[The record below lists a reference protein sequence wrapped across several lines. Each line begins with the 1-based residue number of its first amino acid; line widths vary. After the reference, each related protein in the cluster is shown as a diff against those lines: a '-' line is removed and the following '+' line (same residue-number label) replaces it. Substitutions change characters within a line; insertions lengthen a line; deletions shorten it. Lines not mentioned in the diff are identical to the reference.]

1 MFMGVRARVTRFS
14 SRFYAPHRQGA
25 AHLEFEW
32 LRAPLVGSNWLCT
45 LSAPTFPPKVALDPT
60 NEAGIKKHLGTQ
72 RATGALT

>member
-1 MFMGVRARVTRFS
+1 MGVRARV
-14 SRFYAPHRQGA
+14 SRCSPQFDVPHVQRA

-60 NEAGIKKHLGTQ
+60 NEAGLKKHLGTQ